1 MVAVLARDPKNKTS
15 SSPTSSRCTTVA
27 SRIKS
32 WKEGARRA
40 LAKSFCLTKKAL
52 SDVLHGVTS
61 KPLQPATKQ
70 ASPTSTS
77 FIGAGTQQPQ
87 FITLTTHEDER
98 QDPST
103 TASSGVPGGPG
114 FITLTTHEH
123 ERQDSSTTAS
133 SGVPGGPGHSTS
145 TTASSGVPGGPGH
158 PTFKILVQHHIN
170 MLKRRNET
178 IMIIP
183 VQQAIYFE
191 QPKSFYFEQHDFL
204 LPMALLD

>member
-1 MVAVLARDPKNKTS
+1 MAAVLTNDPKHSLKLPPKLYNGGIKDWINGD
-15 SSPTSSRCTTVA
+15 
-27 SRIKS
+27 RISVKS
-32 WKEGARRA
+32 
-40 LAKSFCLTKKAL
+40 CLHSYNL
-52 SDVLHGVTS
+52 LNVVLHGV
-61 KPLQPATKQ
+61 ATK
-70 ASPTSTS
+70 APRTVAEPGPFSSPS
-77 FIGAGTQQPQ
+77 FVGTGTEPPQ
-87 FITLTTHEDER
+87 FIT
-98 QDPST
+98 PK
-103 TASSGVPGGPG
+103 
-114 FITLTTHEH
+114 
-123 ERQDSSTTAS
+123 AS